1 MVDQQHSALDPAY
14 RAREP
19 DRVAA
24 QRIGRCAAA
33 RGPLG
38 MRHHRFERIEFTGQP
53 RGQTVRQQ
61 AEGGVALGAVPASDL
76 RPARGLAR
84 VGAVACQRTSAVRV
98 IRAALKPCIAPRL
111 GPNVSL
117 AGEPRLIPKLQPAAA
132 RRGRS
137 PARANSFLVQRAVET
152 TTRLPRHQAVTMWT
166 RPPVKLRAGSAHR
179 APSYRPC
186 GQGVDKCAALDHP
199 FPTLGALASSSSP
212 PRQQSVMRKATSPPA
227 SASRTVPSSQE
238 IRLRNI
244 PVKSRGDPTS

>member
-1 MVDQQHSALDPAY
+1 MDQPHPALDPAY

-19 DRVAA
+19 HRVAA

-53 RGQTVRQQ
+53 CSQTVRQQ

-98 IRAALKPCIAPRL
+98 IGQRS
-111 GPNVSL
+111 SL
-117 AGEPRLIPKLQPAAA
+117 ASRHASALTYPSPVSPRLIPKLQPAAA

-166 RPPVKLRAGSAHR
+166 RPPVKLGAGSAHR

-199 FPTLGALASSSSP
+199 FPTLGALASTSSP
-212 PRQQSVMRKATSPPA
+212 PRQQSFMRKATSPPA